1 MKTLS
6 SLLAACA
13 LALACAGCGKSA
25 PSAEVAEETHE
36 TPLLRAAEKG
46 DVAEVRR
53 LLDAGANIN
62 GYDSL
67 GLLTPL
73 MAAAEKGHV
82 DVVRLLLDRKA
93 DVNARD
99 GAEGLTA
106 LDYAEVGEHPNPAV
120 INMLSAA
127 GGRHGVVLD
136 EVEAERAESGEE

>member
-1 MKTLS
+1 MKTLF

-25 PSAEVAEETHE
+25 PSADVAEESHD
-36 TPLLRAAEKG
+36 TPLIRAAEKG
-46 DVAEVRR
+46 DVGEVRR
-53 LLDAGANIN
+53 LLDAGENVNA
-62 GYDSL
+62 YDGL
-67 GLLTPL
+67 GLVTPL
-73 MAAAEKGHV
+73 MMAADKGHV
-82 DVVRLLLDRKA
+82 EVVRLLLDRKA

-136 EVEAERAESGEE
+136 EVEAERAESDEE

>member
-1 MKTLS
+1 MKALS
-6 SLLAACA
+6 SLLVACA

-25 PSAEVAEETHE
+25 PSADVAEESHD
-36 TPLLRAAEKG
+36 TPLIRAAEKG
-46 DVAEVRR
+46 DVGEVRR
-53 LLDAGANIN
+53 LLDAGVSVNSH
-62 GYDSL
+62 D
-67 GLLTPL
+67 GLWTPL
-73 MAAAEKGHV
+73 MAAAEKGHA

-136 EVEAERAESGEE
+136 EVEAERAQSDEE

>member
-6 SLLAACA
+6 SLLVACA

-25 PSAEVAEETHE
+25 PSADVAEETHE
-36 TPLLRAAEKG
+36 LPIIRAAEKG
-46 DVAEVRR
+46 DVDEVRR
-53 LLDAGANIN
+53 LLDAGENVNA
-62 GYDSL
+62 YDGL
-67 GLLTPL
+67 GLITPL
-73 MAAAEKGHV
+73 MAAAEKGHA

-106 LDYAEVGEHPNPAV
+106 LDYAEVGERPNPAV

-127 GGRHGVVLD
+127 GGRHGAVLD